1 MSLRNLS
8 KQTLDI
14 AQELTSLGTQL
25 FFNGPVGVQ
34 EQKINKPP
42 TEFYG
47 SFIGNLQSYN
57 DGFPNREVDTIIEIR
72 VYSASY
78 YVIKTYRKG
87 KPAKTEQRKTQEEAK
102 EEILLALNS

>member
-1 MSLRNLS
+1 MSLS

-14 AQELTSLGTQL
+14 AQELTSLGSQL

-34 EQKINKPP
+34 EHKINKPS

-47 SFIGNLQSYN
+47 SFIGILPFAS
-57 DGFPNREVDTIIEIR
+57 RTVDTIIEIR

-87 KPAKTEQRKTQEEAK
+87 KPVKTEQRKTQEEAK

>member
-14 AQELTSLGTQL
+14 AQELTSLGTPL

-42 TEFYG
+42 TEFFG
-47 SFIGNLQSYN
+47 SFIGNPQATP
-57 DGFPNREVDTIIEIR
+57 DDFPKGAVDAIIEIR

-87 KPAKTEQRKTQEEAK
+87 KPVKTEQRKTQEEAK